1 MEQNKNFKSGYVAI
15 AGKPNVGKSTLIND
29 YMECKLSIVTP
40 KPQTTRKKIMGVLTK
55 DNYQIVFFDTPGIM
69 EPKYELQKYMVNEAY
84 AAIEDADVVLMMAE
98 PFEPA
103 SDQDKGFFNK
113 LSLLNIPVILAIN
126 KIDLVEKDSL
136 IPVIA
141 AYSTQFK
148 FAEIVP
154 ISALKGTNLDLLQSL
169 IVKYLPEGDPFYPE
183 DYITDYNERFLA
195 AEVIRE
201 KVFEYYGEEEAIREK
216 VFEYYGEEIP
226 YSTTIEIEE
235 FKEREKGKNF
245 IRAIIYVE
253 RDSQK
258 GIIIGENGKAI
269 KHVGVLA
276 REEIEKQLDR
286 KVYLELWVKVM
297 EKWRKDKSKLRRL
310 GYK

>member
-103 SDQDKGFFNK
+103 SEQDKEIFNK
-113 LSLLNIPVILAIN
+113 LFKLNIPIILAIN

-141 AYSTQFK
+141 AYGNQFK

-183 DYITDYNERFLA
+183 DYITDSA
-195 AEVIRE
+195 
-201 KVFEYYGEEEAIREK
+201 
-216 VFEYYGEEIP
+216 
-226 YSTTIEIEE
+226 TIEIEE

-258 GIIIGENGKAI
+258 GIIIGENSKAI

-286 KVYLELWVKVM
+286 
-297 EKWRKDKSKLRRL
+297 S
-310 GYK
+310 

>member
-103 SDQDKGFFNK
+103 SEQDKEIFNK
-113 LSLLNIPVILAIN
+113 LFKLNIPIILAIN

-141 AYSTQFK
+141 AYGNQFK

-195 AEVIRE
+195 AEV
-201 KVFEYYGEEEAIREK
+201 IREK

>member
-103 SDQDKGFFNK
+103 SDRDKGFFNK

-141 AYSTQFK
+141 TYSTQFK

-169 IVKYLPEGDPFYPE
+169 IVKYLPEGAPFYPE

-195 AEVIRE
+195 AEV
-201 KVFEYYGEEEAIREK
+201 IREK

-269 KHVGVLA
+269 KRVGVLA
-276 REEIEKQLDR
+276 REEIEKQLGR
-286 KVYLELWVKVM
+286 EVFLELWVKVM
-297 EKWRKDKSKLRRL
+297 EKWRKDKNKLRRL

>member
-103 SDQDKGFFNK
+103 SEQDKEIFNK
-113 LSLLNIPVILAIN
+113 LFKLNIPIILAIN

-141 AYSTQFK
+141 AYGNQFK

-195 AEVIRE
+195 A
-201 KVFEYYGEEEAIREK
+201 EAIREK

>member
-55 DNYQIVFFDTPGIM
+55 ENYQIVFFDTPGIM

-98 PFEPA
+98 PFELP
-103 SDQDKGFFNK
+103 SDRDKEIFNK
-113 LSLLNIPVILAIN
+113 LFKRNIPIILAIN

-141 AYSTQFK
+141 TYSTQFK

-201 KVFEYYGEEEAIREK
+201 KVFEYYGEE
-216 VFEYYGEEIP
+216 IP

-269 KHVGVLA
+269 KRVGVLA
-276 REEIEKQLDR
+276 REEIEKQLGR

-297 EKWRKDKSKLRRL
+297 EKWRKDKNKLQRL

>member
-55 DNYQIVFFDTPGIM
+55 DTYQIVFFDTPGIM

-103 SDQDKGFFNK
+103 SEQDKEIFNK
-113 LSLLNIPVILAIN
+113 LFKRNIPIILAIN

-141 AYSTQFK
+141 TYSTQFK

-154 ISALKGTNLDLLQSL
+154 ISALKEINLDLLLTL

-195 AEVIRE
+195 AEV
-201 KVFEYYGEEEAIREK
+201 IREK

-269 KHVGVLA
+269 KRVGVLA
-276 REEIEKQLDR
+276 REEIEKQLGR

-297 EKWRKDKSKLRRL
+297 EKWRKDKNKLRRL

>member
-103 SDQDKGFFNK
+103 SEQDKEIFNK
-113 LSLLNIPVILAIN
+113 LFKLNIPIILAIN

-141 AYSTQFK
+141 AYGNQFK

-201 KVFEYYGEEEAIREK
+201 KVFEYYGEE
-216 VFEYYGEEIP
+216 IP

-269 KHVGVLA
+269 KRVGVLA
-276 REEIEKQLDR
+276 REEIEKQLGR

-297 EKWRKDKSKLRRL
+297 EKWRKDKNKLRRL